1 MSLEVAAMRR
11 RFTRGEYYRIPEVAI
26 LDEDDR
32 VELIRGE
39 IVEMSPIGRRHG
51 TFVGNLNELV
61 AGRAIV
67 WMQNHRPHGGHRVP
81 AGHRRPSPPAGV
93 LREAR
98 SLGRRRTVQ
107 PDVGL
112 TTAEKWLA
120 RCYPQQR

>member
-1 MSLEVAAMRR
+1 MGRGQPGGRHCPLEVAATRR

-39 IVEMSPIGRRHG
+39 IVEMSPIVRRHG

-81 AGHRRPSPPAGV
+81 AGHRRPLSYEKHEAWADAALFSPTSG
-93 LREAR
+93 
-98 SLGRRRTVQ
+98 
-107 PDVGL
+107 
-112 TTAEKWLA
+112 
-120 RCYPQQR
+120 

>member
-1 MSLEVAAMRR
+1 MSLEVAATRR
-11 RFTRGEYYRIPEVAI
+11 RFTRGEYYRMPEVGI

-81 AGHRRPSPPAGV
+81 AGHRRPLSY
-93 LREAR
+93 EKR
-98 SLGRRRTVQ
+98 SLGRRRAVQ
-107 PDVGL
+107 PDIGL
-112 TTAEKWLA
+112 TTAEIFA
-120 RCYPQQR
+120 